1 MNREI
6 FMIDKVLLE
15 ILACPETK
23 EEVRLAPDSVIANI
37 NELIRTGA
45 LINRG
50 GNKVLEAIDGGL
62 VRADGKFMYP
72 IREEIPVMLID
83 ESIPLKDLVEPS

>member
-37 NELIRTGA
+37 NELIRTCLLYTSDA
-45 LINRG
+45 
-50 GNKVLEAIDGGL
+50 
-62 VRADGKFMYP
+62 AD
-72 IREEIPVMLID
+72 E
-83 ESIPLKDLVEPS
+83 